1 LTAFT
6 EAIYVQS
13 GCQVFQLVP
22 ADIRPTGREG
32 REVKG
37 ARTGPGGLASFVSTI
52 QLASCSWDGSIAA
65 AAAAAAA
72 AVAPVSVM
80 YRTTRSD

>member
-1 LTAFT
+1 
-6 EAIYVQS
+6 
-13 GCQVFQLVP
+13 
-22 ADIRPTGREG
+22 
-32 REVKG
+32 VKG